1 MEIKEYEAINKYLRY
16 RKIKKVKVYLY
27 SIEIYLD
34 NNIKISFGN
43 SDPLV
48 DVNVTGKDVKF
59 WDDISDTI
67 HLI

>member
-48 DVNVTGKDVKF
+48 DVKGKDVKF